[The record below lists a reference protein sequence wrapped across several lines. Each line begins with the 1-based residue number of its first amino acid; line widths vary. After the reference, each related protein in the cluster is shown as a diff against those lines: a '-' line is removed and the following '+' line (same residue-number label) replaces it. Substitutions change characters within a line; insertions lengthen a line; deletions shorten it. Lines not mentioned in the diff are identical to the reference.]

1 MKRFRTVQLYYR
13 DENKVMRKIEGL
25 KVIVWRGKP
34 DEVIYYE
41 PDNYNS
47 VAELEERK
55 RRILLKN
62 DERVWE

>member
-41 PDNYNS
+41 PDNYG
-47 VAELEERK
+47 EDREK
-55 RRILLKN
+55 KIILKN
-62 DERVWE
+62 DERNWE